1 MPSPSAQVSVRLQP
15 RASRTELSGVRDGVL
30 IARVTAPPVDGK
42 ANAAL
47 CRLVAGAAGVAP
59 SRVSIVR
66 GERARQKVLRVE
78 GLDEAALWA
87 ALGLAP

>member
-1 MPSPSAQVSVRLQP
+1 MEPSSAQISVRLQP
-15 RASRTELSGVRDGVL
+15 RASRDELSGVRDGVL

-47 CRLVAGAAGVAP
+47 CKLVARAAGVAP

-66 GERARQKVLRVE
+66 GESSRQKVLRVE
-78 GLDEAALWA
+78 GIDAATLSD
-87 ALGLAP
+87 ALGLPT